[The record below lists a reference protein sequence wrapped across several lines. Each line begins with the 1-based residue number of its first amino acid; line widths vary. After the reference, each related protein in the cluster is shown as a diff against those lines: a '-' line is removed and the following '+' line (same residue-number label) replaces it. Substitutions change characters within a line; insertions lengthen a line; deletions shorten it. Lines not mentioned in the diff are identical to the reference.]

1 MRFIEDLCPPALL
14 YLIFLVIQV
23 GLDASLGMWVTLV
36 IKTILG
42 LAVVLVLDMFCGVG
56 LGVVSWFLVAAPFII
71 TSLATAIAMGTQ
83 FDKNVLNQ
91 LKPKETFKLGGKR
104 NVAAALTE
112 KFYDKSAPEEY
123 DLPADSNSIV
133 QYE

>member
-71 TSLATAIAMGTQ
+71 TALGTAIAMGTQ
-83 FDKNVLNQ
+83 FDKNVLAQ
-91 LKPKETFKLGGKR
+91 LK
-104 NVAAALTE
+104 VQE
-112 KFYDKSAPEEY
+112 KFYDKKASEEY
-123 DLPADSNSIV
+123 DLPAASNSIV